1 MGFVSFIGRV
11 LFSAIFILAAWQK
24 IQDFGVDGG
33 GALKSMEPKIEL
45 FRQHVQETLHF
56 SLPVVEMK
64 YLLMVAI
71 GLEGLGGLLFTFG
84 SSLGAYLL
92 VCSSP
97 LPLLHFEAIGLSFVQ
112 GPSTNRYSR
121 TCCWQFFEA

>member
-1 MGFVSFIGRV
+1 
-11 LFSAIFILAAWQK
+11 
-24 IQDFGVDGG
+24 
-33 GALKSMEPKIEL
+33 
-45 FRQHVQETLHF
+45 
-56 SLPVVEMK
+56 MK

-97 LPLLHFEAIGLSFVQ
+97 LPFLHFEAIGLSLVQ
-112 GPSTNRYSR
+112 GPSTNN
-121 TCCWQFFEA
+121 TVQHAVGNFFEA

>member
-1 MGFVSFIGRV
+1 
-11 LFSAIFILAAWQK
+11 
-24 IQDFGVDGG
+24 
-33 GALKSMEPKIEL
+33 
-45 FRQHVQETLHF
+45 
-56 SLPVVEMK
+56 MK

-112 GPSTNRYSR
+112 GPSINQYSR
-121 TCCWQFFEA
+121 TCCWQIFEA